1 MPEKITEARIKSIA
15 KKLNVYS
22 TDLTPYELLDTV
34 LDKIEELA
42 KCGIHNWRSVNAE
55 LVTFYNDAAEEMEK
69 MLEYE
74 GTFF

>member
-1 MPEKITEARIKSIA
+1 MPAKITEARIEFIA
-15 KKLNVYS
+15 KKLNIFT
-22 TDLTPYELLDTV
+22 TDLTPEELLDSV
-34 LDKIEELA
+34 MDKIEELA
-42 KCGIHNWRSVNAE
+42 KDKSHGWRSVDAE